1 MFNSTFLFMKIEFF
15 IFTTQ
20 QKIKIKTVNFT
31 FRNNKKKIKNHL
43 IFVIYVILDTKSM
56 KHFFK

>member
-20 QKIKIKTVNFT
+20 KNLKLKLLTLPLEITNIS
-31 FRNNKKKIKNHL
+31 KNHL
-43 IFVIYVILDTKSM
+43 IFVIYVILDTKNM
-56 KHFFK
+56 KTFFK

>member
-20 QKIKIKTVNFT
+20 
-31 FRNNKKKIKNHL
+31 KNLKLKLLTLPLEITNISKNYL
-43 IFVIYVILDTKSM
+43 IFVIYVILDTKNM
-56 KHFFK
+56 KTFFK

>member
-20 QKIKIKTVNFT
+20 KNLKFKLLTLPLEITNIS
-31 FRNNKKKIKNHL
+31 KKHL
-43 IFVIYVILDTKSM
+43 IFVIYVILDTKNM
-56 KHFFK
+56 KTFFK